1 MDLLDEFKYQSYKS
15 SIESLTGTKKP
26 LIDLLKE
33 LTTKYA
39 TNAYSLDAEQQVSN
53 LYYVLLT
60 NLIVTNCSA
69 KSIMTRDIANKLST
83 IVSYCYKGLN
93 ADTIKHW
100 DILVLCNN
108 YKWSPIYMDD
118 LLHLNNI
125 LSQVPYSSRI
135 ELDFYHIDKIGSLI
149 TFYGEDK
156 RKVSY
161 EYIKIKLG
169 ADATVLQY
177 YKLNDSPYKGTID
190 PQVYFDL
197 AQAITNLKEIKWM

>member
-15 SIESLTGTKKP
+15 RIESLTGTKKP
-26 LIDLLKE
+26 LVDLLKE

-39 TNAYSLDAEQQVSN
+39 TAPYSLDSEQQVSN

-69 KSIMTRDIANKLST
+69 KSLMSNQINEQLSPQ
-83 IVSYCYKGLN
+83 IYNCYKGLN

-100 DILVLCNN
+100 DTLMLCNN
-108 YKWSPIYMDD
+108 YNWSPIYMDD
-118 LLHLNNI
+118 LLHLNTL

-135 ELDFYHIDKIGSLI
+135 ELDFYRIDNIGSLI
-149 TFYGEDK
+149 SLYVEAK
-156 RKVSY
+156 RKVLY
-161 EYIKIKLG
+161 EYIKLKLG

-177 YKLNDSPYKGTID
+177 YKLNGSPYNGTTD
-190 PQVYFDL
+190 PQVYIDL
-197 AQAITNLKEIKWM
+197 AQAITNLKEIK

>member
-15 SIESLTGTKKP
+15 RIESLTGTKKP
-26 LIDLLKE
+26 LVDLLKE

-39 TNAYSLDAEQQVSN
+39 TNSYSLDSEQQVSN

-69 KSIMTRDIANKLST
+69 KSIIPYQVGTELSEQ
-83 IVSYCYKGLN
+83 IRYCYKGLN

-100 DILVLCNN
+100 DVLMLCNN
-108 YKWSPIYMDD
+108 YSWLPISMDD
-118 LLHLNNI
+118 LVHLNTM

-135 ELDFYHIDKIGSLI
+135 ELDFYYIDKIGSLI
-149 TFYGEDK
+149 SFYGEDK

-161 EYIKIKLG
+161 EYIKLKLG
-169 ADATVLQY
+169 ADAPVLQY
-177 YKLNDSPYKGTID
+177 YKLNDSPYNGTTD
-190 PQVYFDL
+190 PQVYLDL
-197 AQAITNLKEIKWM
+197 AQAITNLKEIK

>member
-15 SIESLTGTKKP
+15 RIESLTGTKKP
-26 LIDLLKE
+26 LVDLLKE

-39 TNAYSLDAEQQVSN
+39 TDAYAIIPEQQVSN

-69 KSIMTRDIANKLST
+69 KSIMSKDIDKRLSSQ
-83 IVSYCYKGLN
+83 IYKCYKGLN

-100 DILVLCNN
+100 DTLMLCND

-118 LLHLNNI
+118 LLQLNNI

-135 ELDFYHIDKIGSLI
+135 ELDFYYIDKIGSLI
-149 TFYGEDK
+149 SFYEKDK

-161 EYIKIKLG
+161 EYIKLKLG
-169 ADATVLQY
+169 ADAPVLQY
-177 YKLNDSPYKGTID
+177 YKLNDSPYNGTTD
-190 PQVYFDL
+190 PQVYLDL
-197 AQAITNLKEIKWM
+197 AQAITNLKEIK

>member
-15 SIESLTGTKKP
+15 RIESLTGTKKP

-39 TNAYSLDAEQQVSN
+39 TNTYSLDSEQQVSN

-93 ADTIKHW
+93 EDTIKHW
-100 DILVLCNN
+100 DVLVLCNN
-108 YKWSPIYMDD
+108 YNWSPIYMDD
-118 LLHLNNI
+118 LLHLNNM
-125 LSQVPYSSRI
+125 LSQVPYSNRI
-135 ELDFYHIDKIGSLI
+135 DLDFYHIDKIGSLI
-149 TFYGEDK
+149 SFYGEDK

-161 EYIKIKLG
+161 EYIKLKLG
-169 ADATVLQY
+169 ADAPVLQY
-177 YKLNDSPYKGTID
+177 YKLNDSPYNGTTD

-197 AQAITNLKEIKWM
+197 AQAITNLKEIK

>member
-15 SIESLTGTKKP
+15 RIESLTGTKKP
-26 LIDLLKE
+26 LVDLLKE

-39 TNAYSLDAEQQVSN
+39 TNPYTITPEQQVSN

-69 KSIMTRDIANKLST
+69 KSIISRDIDKQLSSQ
-83 IVSYCYKGLN
+83 IYNCYKGLN

-100 DILVLCNN
+100 DTLMLCNN
-108 YKWSPIYMDD
+108 YKWSPIYTDD
-118 LLHLNNI
+118 LLHLNTI
-125 LSQVPYSSRI
+125 LSQLPYSSTI

-149 TFYGEDK
+149 PLYGEDK
-156 RKVSY
+156 RKVSH
-161 EYIKIKLG
+161 EYIKLKLG

-177 YKLNDSPYKGTID
+177 YKLSNNSYTGTTD
-190 PQVYFDL
+190 PQVYLDL
-197 AQAITNLKEIKWM
+197 AQAITNLKEIK

>member
-15 SIESLTGTKKP
+15 RIESLTGTKKP
-26 LIDLLKE
+26 LVDLLKE

-39 TNAYSLDAEQQVSN
+39 IDSYTIIPEQQVSN

-69 KSIMTRDIANKLST
+69 KSIISRDIDKALSSQ
-83 IVSYCYKGLN
+83 IRNCYKGLN

-100 DILVLCNN
+100 DVLILCNN
-108 YKWSPIYMDD
+108 YNWSPTYMDD
-118 LLHLNNI
+118 LLHLNDI

-149 TFYGEDK
+149 SFYGENQ
-156 RKVSY
+156 RKVMHG
-161 EYIKIKLG
+161 YIKLKLG
-169 ADATVLQY
+169 ADAPVLQY
-177 YKLNDSPYKGTID
+177 YKLTNNPYTGTTNL
-190 PQVYFDL
+190 QVYLDL
-197 AQAITNLKEIKWM
+197 AQAITNLKEIK

>member
-15 SIESLTGTKKP
+15 RIESLTGTKKP
-26 LIDLLKE
+26 LVDLLKE

-39 TNAYSLDAEQQVSN
+39 IDSYTIIPEQQISN

-69 KSIMTRDIANKLST
+69 KSLLSRGINIT
-83 IVSYCYKGLN
+83 LSSQISNCYKGLN
-93 ADTIKHW
+93 EDTIKHW
-100 DILVLCNN
+100 DVLMLCNN
-108 YKWSPIYMDD
+108 YSWSPIYMDD
-118 LLHLNNI
+118 LLHLNAI
-125 LSQVPYSSRI
+125 LSQVPYSSTI

-149 TFYGEDK
+149 SFYGEDK

-161 EYIKIKLG
+161 EYIKLKLG

-177 YKLNDSPYKGTID
+177 YKLNNSPYNGTTD
-190 PQVYFDL
+190 PQVYLDL
-197 AQAITNLKEIKWM
+197 AQAITNLKEIK

>member
-15 SIESLTGTKKP
+15 RIESLTGTKKP
-26 LIDLLKE
+26 LVDLLKE

-39 TNAYSLDAEQQVSN
+39 TDPYTIIPEKQVSN

-69 KSIMTRDIANKLST
+69 KSIISRDIDKQLSAQ
-83 IVSYCYKGLN
+83 IYNCYKGLN

-100 DILVLCNN
+100 DTLMLCNN
-108 YKWSPIYMDD
+108 YKWPPIYMDD
-118 LLHLNNI
+118 LLHLNTI

-149 TFYGEDK
+149 SFYGEDK

-161 EYIKIKLG
+161 EYIKLKLG

-177 YKLNDSPYKGTID
+177 YKLNDNPYTGTTD
-190 PQVYFDL
+190 PQVYLDL
-197 AQAITNLKEIKWM
+197 AQAITNLKEIK

>member
-15 SIESLTGTKKP
+15 RIESLTGTKKP
-26 LIDLLKE
+26 LVDLLKE

-39 TNAYSLDAEQQVSN
+39 IDSYTIIPEQQVSN

-69 KSIMTRDIANKLST
+69 KSIITNQINLVLSSQ
-83 IVSYCYKGLN
+83 IRYCYKGLN
-93 ADTIKHW
+93 EDTIRHW
-100 DILVLCNN
+100 DVLMLCNN
-108 YKWSPIYMDD
+108 YNWQPIYMDD
-118 LLHLNNI
+118 LLHLNTI

-149 TFYGEDK
+149 SFYGEDK

-161 EYIKIKLG
+161 EYIKLKLG
-169 ADATVLQY
+169 ADAPVLQY
-177 YKLNDSPYKGTID
+177 YKLNDSPYNGTTD
-190 PQVYFDL
+190 PQVYIDL
-197 AQAITNLKEIKWM
+197 AQAITNLKEIK

>member
-15 SIESLTGTKKP
+15 RIESLTGTKKP
-26 LIDLLKE
+26 LVDLLKE

-39 TNAYSLDAEQQVSN
+39 IDSYTIIPEQQVSN

-69 KSIMTRDIANKLST
+69 KSIISRDIDKALSSQ
-83 IVSYCYKGLN
+83 IRNCYKGLN

-100 DILVLCNN
+100 DVLILCNN
-108 YKWSPIYMDD
+108 YNWSPTYMDD
-118 LLHLNNI
+118 LLHLNDI

-149 TFYGEDK
+149 SFYGENQ
-156 RKVSY
+156 RKVMHG
-161 EYIKIKLG
+161 YIKLKLG
-169 ADATVLQY
+169 ADAPVLQY
-177 YKLNDSPYKGTID
+177 YKLTNNPYTGTTNL
-190 PQVYFDL
+190 QVYLDL
-197 AQAITNLKEIKWM
+197 AQAINNLKGN

>member
-15 SIESLTGTKKP
+15 RIESLTGTKKP
-26 LIDLLKE
+26 LVDLLKE

-39 TNAYSLDAEQQVSN
+39 TNPYSLDSEQQVSN

-69 KSIMTRDIANKLST
+69 KSIISKDIDKALSSQ
-83 IVSYCYKGLN
+83 INNCYKGLN

-100 DILVLCNN
+100 DVLILCNN
-108 YKWSPIYMDD
+108 YNWSPVYMDD
-118 LLHLNNI
+118 LLHLNNM
-125 LSQVPYSSRI
+125 LSQVPYSNRI

-149 TFYGEDK
+149 PFYGEDK

-161 EYIKIKLG
+161 EYIKLKLG

-177 YKLNDSPYKGTID
+177 YKLNDSPYNGTTD
-190 PQVYFDL
+190 PQVYLDL
-197 AQAITNLKEIKWM
+197 AQAITNLKEIK